1 MGEVQGMA
9 IAAMITDLI
18 LMGKLQVH
26 SEDSKNVF
34 GMTKEKMRLVNGDV
48 ETPLPDSAAYL
59 KDFLKIFVEYNAKK
73 DPRTLDKWVEEMLL
87 GWSHSAKAYVT
98 MICDSLIAKG
108 IVHKESVWNG
118 SKFPTDDPTAEAA
131 VHDKMRRVLLDDGEP
146 DTFILVL
153 IQLSIE
159 ANKSCVLS
167 NPFMGSVF
175 SKEEQSKIKPR
186 IEALKADLE
195 KPPPEE
201 EGTVEEMKKLV

>member
-131 VHDKMRRVLLDDGEP
+131 VHDKMRDVLLNGGEP
-146 DTFILVL
+146 DLFTTVL
-153 IQLSIE
+153 IQLSVC
-159 ANKSCVLS
+159 ADKQNFFK
-167 NPFMGSVF
+167 NPFMRSVL
-175 SKEEQSKIKPR
+175 SKEEYAQAQPR
-186 IEALKADLE
+186 LKEL
-195 KPPPEE
+195 KQ
-201 EGTVEEMKKLV
+201 M